1 MKQIRI
7 EYTLRSTADLAL
19 VKQRIAEFVA
29 GLREHRATT
38 YYASFQHAQSPLR
51 FTHVGAFDEA
61 SLPDLQAQPWFGA
74 FTAFLREQSEVGP
87 EVAQLVEVAST
98 GTR

>member
-7 EYTLRSTADLAL
+7 EYTLKSTADLAL
-19 VKQRIAEFVA
+19 FKQRVTQFVS
-29 GLREHRATT
+29 GLREHKATKLYT
-38 YYASFQHAQSPLR
+38 SFQHAQNPLR

-61 SLPDLQAQPWFGA
+61 HLPDLQAQPWFGG
-74 FTAFLREQSEVGP
+74 FTAFLREQAEVGP

>member
-7 EYTLRSTADLAL
+7 EYTLKSNADLAL
-19 VKQRIAEFVA
+19 VKQRITQFVSA
-29 GLREHRATT
+29 LREHRATKHYT
-38 YYASFQHAQSPLR
+38 SFQHAQSPLR

-61 SLPDLQAQPWFGA
+61 HIADLQAQPWFGA
-74 FTAFLREQSEVGP
+74 FTAFLREHAEVGP

-98 GTR
+98 GPR

>member
-7 EYTLRSTADLAL
+7 EYTLKSTADLAL
-19 VKQRIAEFVA
+19 VKQRITQFVS
-29 GLREHRATT
+29 GLREHRATRLYT
-38 YYASFQHAQSPLR
+38 SFQHAQSPLR

-61 SLPDLQAQPWFGA
+61 HLADLQAQPWFGA
-74 FTAFLREQSEVGP
+74 FTAFLRENTDVGP

-98 GTR
+98 GSR